1 MERLTVVQK
10 TTNIPFLCSKVR
22 SQCMQEKKSS
32 STNNRL
38 TNNKQQG
45 KFETS
50 QRRCVMSRDQ
60 IIWDLNISKNFE
72 TFFFLRAI

>member
-10 TTNIPFLCSKVR
+10 TTNIPFLCSKVH
-22 SQCMQEKKSS
+22 SQCMQKNLSR
-32 STNNRL
+32 STNNIL

-60 IIWDLNISKNFE
+60 IIWEPVN
-72 TFFFLRAI
+72 T